1 MSGILAGRR
10 AYVTGGSSGIGAA
23 VVEALA
29 GAGAHV
35 AIGASRHGAQARAMA
50 ARLATAERRISVVE
64 ADLLDRAALDKAA
77 QTALA
82 TLGGL
87 DIFVHCAGIDV
98 SRTAPTHETEDDIW
112 DRMIGL
118 HLNAAFHLAKRLLPA
133 LIKGTR
139 PSVTF
144 VGSVAG
150 LVAWEGDVAY
160 NVAKAGLHHLA
171 RCIAADYAKQGLRAN
186 AVAPGVIDTPL
197 TRGYAAGMEGGEA
210 AGMKV
215 LAGLHPIGRYAT
227 PAEVASAVLFLAS
240 DQASFITGAVLPVD
254 GGLVM
259 V

>member
-1 MSGILAGRR
+1 LAGRR
-10 AYVTGGSSGIGAA
+10 AYVTGGSSGIGAS

-29 GAGAHV
+29 GAGANV
-35 AIGASRHGAQARAMA
+35 AIGASRHGAQARDM
-50 ARLATAERRISVVE
+50 AERLSRGEQRVSVVE
-64 ADLLDRAALDKAA
+64 ANLFDRAAIDKAA
-77 QTALA
+77 NDVLA

-98 SRTAPTHETEDDIW
+98 SRTAPTHETEDGIW
-112 DRMIGL
+112 DQMIGL
-118 HLNAAFHLAKRLLPA
+118 HLNAAFHLSKRLLPA
-133 LIKGTR
+133 LVKGTK

-227 PAEVASAVLFLAS
+227 PAEVAATVLFLAS
-240 DQASFITGAVLPVD
+240 DQASFITGVVLPVD

>member
-10 AYVTGGSSGIGAA
+10 AYVTGGSSGIGAS

-50 ARLATAERRISVVE
+50 ARLSTPEHRVNVVE
-64 ADLLDRAALDKAA
+64 ADLLDRAALDRAA
-77 QTALA
+77 KEVLA

-98 SRTAPTHETEDDIW
+98 SRTAPTHETDDGTW

-118 HLNAAFHLAKRLLPA
+118 HLSAAFHLSKRLLPA
-133 LIKGTR
+133 LIKGTK

-197 TRGYAAGMEGGEA
+197 TRGYASGMEGGEA

-240 DQASFITGAVLPVD
+240 DQASFITGTVLPVD

>member
-1 MSGILAGRR
+1 MADTLAGRR

-29 GAGAHV
+29 QEGAHV
-35 AIGASRHGAQARAMA
+35 AIGASRHADQARAMA
-50 ARLATAERRISVVE
+50 ARLTTANRRAYVVQ
-64 ADLLDRAALDKAA
+64 ADLRDRTALDRAAKEV
-77 QTALA
+77 LA
-82 TLGGL
+82 SLGGL

-98 SRTAPTHETEDDIW
+98 SQTAPTHETPDDTW
-112 DRMIGL
+112 DQMIDL
-118 HLNAAFHLAKRLLPA
+118 HLGAAFHLAKRLLPA
-133 LIKGTR
+133 LLNGNK

-197 TRGYAAGMEGGEA
+197 TRGYASGMEGGEA

-227 PAEVASAVLFLAS
+227 PAEVAASVLFLAS
-240 DQASFITGAVLPVD
+240 DQASFITGTVLPVD
-254 GGLVM
+254 GGLTM

>member
-1 MSGILAGRR
+1 MSGILVGRR
-10 AYVTGGSSGIGAA
+10 AYVTGGSSGIGAS

-35 AIGASRHGAQARAMA
+35 VIGASRHGAQARAMA
-50 ARLATAERRISVVE
+50 SRLSTPERQVSVVE

-77 QTALA
+77 RDVLT

-98 SRTAPTHETEDDIW
+98 SHTAPTHETDDDTW

-118 HLNAAFHLAKRLLPA
+118 HLTAAFHLSKRLLPA
-133 LIKGTR
+133 LVKGTK

-197 TRGYAAGMEGGEA
+197 TRGYASGMEGGEA

-240 DQASFITGAVLPVD
+240 DQASFITGTVLPVD